1 VIATKAASLGYTSK
15 TSEPF
20 IIKFSAADQAALTIT
35 KEPKYGDNRDQ
46 SPPGRAYSL
55 SYQGGSGP
63 GAATYSVS
71 GSNCALNENFLT
83 ATAATVC
90 TLTVTKE
97 AGGFFRSKTSPPIT
111 YEFKNY
117 DQTPLAIM
125 NLSSAY
131 GSGASASRLSPILFT
146 PGTNISLTAASGVPC
161 GGEPIPPG
169 KSCGV
174 TAYFGGSGTGAVTFS
189 VSGSGCMLAG
199 STLMSETTGT
209 LTTCTVVATK
219 AASLG
224 FNAAVSPPKKFLFG
238 VYEQAS
244 LVINGFGLYTTR
256 PHTSTFSLSTT
267 GGSGSGVVTYTVSG
281 EKCSIDGNS
290 LSGKPA
296 PGTFSTCTVVATKS
310 ASPGYKVA
318 VSAPITLYFN
328 NIVNQDPLAIINTSI
343 PLGELTANLTTSGG
357 SGTGAVTFI
366 SSGSGCSVQGSLLS
380 ANPVAGSS
388 ISCSVYAKKASSSG
402 YNNATSEAVTLVF
415 TKP

>member
-1 VIATKAASLGYTSK
+1 
-15 TSEPF
+15 
-20 IIKFSAADQAALTIT
+20 
-35 KEPKYGDNRDQ
+35 
-46 SPPGRAYSL
+46 
-55 SYQGGSGP
+55 
-63 GAATYSVS
+63 
-71 GSNCALNENFLT
+71 
-83 ATAATVC
+83 
-90 TLTVTKE
+90 
-97 AGGFFRSKTSPPIT
+97 
-111 YEFKNY
+111 
-117 DQTPLAIM
+117 
-125 NLSSAY
+125 
-131 GSGASASRLSPILFT
+131 
-146 PGTNISLTAASGVPC
+146 
-161 GGEPIPPG
+161 
-169 KSCGV
+169 
-174 TAYFGGSGTGAVTFS
+174 
-189 VSGSGCMLAG
+189 
-199 STLMSETTGT
+199 MSETTGT

-244 LVINGFGLYTTR
+244 LVINGFSLYTTR

-328 NIVNQDPLAIINTSI
+328 NIVNQNQLAITNTSA
-343 PLGELTANLTTSGG
+343 PSGEFTINLSTSGG
-357 SGTGAVTFI
+357 SGTGAVTFFL
-366 SSGSGCSVQGSLLS
+366 SGSGCSLQGSLLS
-380 ANPVAGSS
+380 ANPAAGSS

-402 YNNATSEAVTLVF
+402 YNTATSDTVILVF